1 MVKEKKI
8 FIDRLRIIATF
19 AVVMIHICM
28 TEVENDSISNIGT
41 ANYVVYSV
49 GYNMV
54 RWAVPV
60 FIMITGFLL
69 LQPEKEL
76 SEKKLKNY
84 ILRMLLT
91 LLIFGT
97 IYAAM
102 EITFTDGLGKWY
114 LILPK
119 AFLRVLQMK
128 SWDHLW
134 YLYLLIGLYIMT
146 PFTKAAMKN
155 ITKEQLEI
163 LLCALF
169 ILDYCIPAIN
179 MATGIE
185 FSTFYISA
193 NQYFFYYLMGYY
205 LSIKNN
211 WFIKNSKAVYLLA
224 ISSFIVMSVWDSI
237 KIILFGEYS
246 HWIRMANFL
255 IPPIAIAIF
264 VLFLANDRF
273 NNSEEKI
280 LKSISKCSF
289 GIYLIHPFYVNVLY
303 KVLHITPTNMPIVLG
318 ILILFLVVFVFSWI
332 STWIIMKL
340 PVFKELL

>member
-1 MVKEKKI
+1 MIKEKKF

-28 TEVENDSISNIGT
+28 TEVENDSISNIGS

-54 RWAVPV
+54 RWAVPI

-76 SEKKLKNY
+76 SKEKLKNY
-84 ILRMLLT
+84 IVRMVAT

-102 EITFTDGLGKWY
+102 EIIFSDGLASWY

-134 YLYLLIGLYIMT
+134 YLYLLIGLYIIT
-146 PFTKAAMKN
+146 PFTKAAIKN
-155 ITKEQLEI
+155 ITEEQLEF

-179 MATGIE
+179 MATGIG

-211 WFIKNSKAVYLLA
+211 RFIRNSKIIYLVGT
-224 ISSFIVMSVWDSI
+224 ISFIIMSAWDSM

-246 HWIRMANFL
+246 HWVRMANFL
-255 IPPIAIAIF
+255 IPPVAVAIF
-264 VLFLANDRF
+264 ILFLSNDRF
-273 NNSEEKI
+273 NNQEGKI

-289 GIYLIHPFYVNVLY
+289 GIYLIHPFYVNIFY
-303 KVLHITPTNMPIVLG
+303 KVFHITPTCMPIVFG
-318 ILILFLVVFVFSWI
+318 ILILFLIVFVLSWI
-332 STWIIMKL
+332 STWVVMKL
-340 PVFKELL
+340 PVLKKLL